1 MRVAKSSETLDAS
14 LTFEQALA
22 KLTALVQTLESGE
35 LALEESVAAFEQG
48 VLLSRHCEML
58 LNQADQR
65 LQVLDEQGQVAL
77 LPQDKVN

>member
-1 MRVAKSSETLDAS
+1 VAKSSETLDAS

-22 KLTALVQTLESGE
+22 KLTALVQTLESGD

-65 LQVLDEQGQVAL
+65 LQVLDEQGQVVL
-77 LPQDKVN
+77 LSQDEVN